1 MSPAPPPPPPPPPP
15 SELPSWLLLPTAA
28 TAATAATAYLR
39 SYGRRAAMIVLSSAA
54 PALLLLQQVP
64 TMHGLEFPKSVK
76 DEYDEE
82 EERLV
87 QLFEGATRSVV
98 SVQNVEAEV
107 SKVAMKQTVVGEED
121 VKVEGIGSGFIW
133 DKFGHIVTNY
143 HVVAKLAMDPSG
155 RQKAQ
160 VSVLGSDG
168 KITVHEARLIGLDPT
183 RDLAVLKIDV
193 PDNRLVPI
201 PVGTSD
207 DLRVGQNCYAIGNPY
222 GFQHTLT
229 TGVISGLGRE
239 IPSPS
244 GKPIPGAI
252 QTDAPINAGNSGGP
266 LLDSFGRIIGVNTAT
281 FTRAGTG
288 MSSGVNFAVPIDVVR
303 LVVPRLIV
311 FGTSLP
317 QTSLTERMAAPSLPA
332 AREGVAENLYK

>member
-1 MSPAPPPPPPPPPP
+1 
-15 SELPSWLLLPTAA
+15 
-28 TAATAATAYLR
+28 
-39 SYGRRAAMIVLSSAA
+39 
-54 PALLLLQQVP
+54 
-64 TMHGLEFPKSVK
+64 
-76 DEYDEE
+76 
-82 EERLV
+82 
-87 QLFEGATRSVV
+87 V

-193 PDNRLVPI
+193 LENRLVPI

-207 DLRVGQNCYAIGNPY
+207 NLRVGQNCYAIGNPY

-311 FGTSLP
+311 FGTSLA
-317 QTSLTERMAAPSLPA
+317 QTSLTDRMAAPSLPA
-332 AREGVAENLYK
+332 AREGVAESLYK

>member
-1 MSPAPPPPPPPPPP
+1 MAAMASVSSTARSLFSPLSVCSPFIESSYGNKRSSKRICP
-15 SELPSWLLLPTAA
+15 SSSGISVGVSAIDVVVVSATKKRQQSG

-54 PALLLLQQVP
+54 PALLLLLQQVP
-64 TMHGLEFPKSVK
+64 IMHGLEFPKSVK

-87 QLFEGATRSVV
+87 RLFEGATRSVV
-98 SVQNVEAEV
+98 SVQNVETEV
-107 SKVAMKQTVVGEED
+107 SKVAMKQTVVAEED

-183 RDLAVLKIDV
+183 RDLAVLK
-193 PDNRLVPI
+193 
-201 PVGTSD
+201 
-207 DLRVGQNCYAIGNPY
+207 
-222 GFQHTLT
+222 
-229 TGVISGLGRE
+229 VISGLGRE

-288 MSSGVNFAVPIDVVR
+288 MSSGVNFAVPIDAVR
-303 LVVPRLIV
+303 LIVPRLIV